1 MKMLI
6 FVWTLKSVLAV
17 VFFGIIVLYIL
28 WLWITDAINNRN
40 SKKNDNEENS

>member
-28 WLWITDAINNRN
+28 WLWITDVINRN
-40 SKKNDNEENS
+40 FKKNDDEENS